1 MKTLAT
7 LLGLATAIAASA
19 QSYPKAWSY
28 AAPETRAVAGLNYPA
43 VVSSPLG
50 AAILDELDFLDRDFL
65 NGAQQILISSR
76 DYLTMA
82 TGQFPEASVRRLGAL
97 KKLRPVSYRNVEV
110 LKSPE
115 AAGASVAL
123 ISEQILLIGTWA
135 AVQAA
140 IDRSVSIRGRE
151 PIELLGR
158 AAQLAEGSDFWIIAE
173 RFPDELAA
181 AFVPLADGA
190 KPITALEAAVVLT
203 NGLALEAALT
213 AKDEPSAKQLLANL
227 EEIRPALPAVAQ
239 SLSWRLDGG
248 AVRVSLS
255 INARQLASGLR
266 GATDVA
272 RAAPAAEHAAKS
284 EPGEPAKPE
293 KRVIRIFGLDE
304 GTREIELPRKP

>member
-1 MKTLAT
+1 MKISAT
-7 LLGLATAIAASA
+7 LLGLAAAIAACA

-43 VVSSPLG
+43 VAASPLG
-50 AAILDELDFLDRDFL
+50 AAILDELDFLDREFL
-65 NGAQQILISSR
+65 TGATQILISSR

-82 TGQFPEASVRRLGAL
+82 TGQFPDAAIRKLGAL
-97 KKLRPVSYRNVEV
+97 KKLRPVTYRNVEV

-115 AAGASVAL
+115 PAGASVAL

-135 AVQAA
+135 SVQAA

-173 RFPDELAA
+173 RFPDDLAA
-181 AFVPLADGA
+181 QFLPLADGA

-203 NGLALEAALT
+203 NGIALEAALT
-213 AKDEPSAKQLLANL
+213 AKDEAAAAQLLRNL
-227 EEIRPALPAVAQ
+227 EEIRPALPDVAR
-239 SLSWRLDGG
+239 SLTWRLDGD

-255 INARQLASGLR
+255 VNARQLASGLR
-266 GATDVA
+266 GATEVA
-272 RAAPAAEHAAKS
+272 QAAEPAAAAKA
-284 EPGEPAKPE
+284 EPAEPAKPE